1 MATFIVT
8 LISGLVAGSIYSLY
22 ASGLTLTVSAT
33 GIYNLA
39 FGAFAFVGGLTF
51 FEISSG
57 YMPRWAAFIVTVFI
71 AAPLGGLFFE
81 RVVFRRLA
89 RVPEVVR
96 LMATIGILVGLPAL
110 AIEVVDILT
119 TDAHMGLASLQ
130 DAFSVPGIGPEPPTV
145 YHFLGTG
152 TLNSD
157 QLAVLIVGV
166 FAVTLVWLLMTKTR
180 MGLKTRAVV
189 DRRTLAATRGIN
201 PASTSRVAWVLSSM
215 LAALAGVLSGPLF
228 GLTLDGVLEF
238 VVAGS
243 AVVVVARFRS
253 LPVAMIGG
261 LALGALSSLFATY
274 GADIPGLKQIL
285 ADVPGT
291 TQSVIYIA
299 LLVAL
304 LVRGHE
310 RARVA
315 GVTKIAEAVPNNYL
329 ADIPRWRQAWPW
341 VGICLALLLWGTG
354 AIPFSPVQA
363 GGLEQLLII
372 QAICLSIVFLSF
384 NVVTGQLGVASLA
397 QAAMVTTG
405 ALMAG
410 IIAGHGFLGGNFI
423 VCVIA
428 AGLAAAVLAALI
440 SLPALRLGGLALALA
455 TLALGLI
462 CDFVVFQI
470 NTITNLGTGWT
481 LHRPTLW
488 GINFKDDKNYI
499 VLLLIFLGGALL
511 LVNNIRR
518 SRTGRSIMAVRF
530 APAAATASG
539 ISTRRAIVTAFAI
552 SGFLAG
558 VAGALL
564 GYGAGAVHASTWP
577 TETGLL
583 WLMIAVTNGV
593 RRPAA
598 SILGG
603 LSAAFT
609 LRILQT
615 GFWGITPPIT
625 NPVIPQ
631 ILFGLTCIILATQP
645 DGILHNISE
654 QNFKRRQ
661 WIRAWMAKRQGT
673 TVTPAPAPAVA
684 GLAVAG
690 AGAGGGNGAAPV
702 PAGGTPRTPA
712 PVPSVQ
718 VREPAPGGA
727 AAEVDPN
734 AALVVRGLL
743 AGYTDAEVL
752 HGVDLTVPKGSIL
765 AVLGPNGAGKSTLC
779 GAVAGTVDITGGS
792 ILLNGEDITT
802 MPAHQR
808 VRAGIML
815 APESRGIFPALT
827 VDENLAVSLPAAA
840 DRQRALE
847 RFPQLAARRKLPAS
861 NLSGGEQQ
869 MLCLAPILVEPPS
882 LLIADEIT
890 LGLAPTIVREVLDIL
905 RELRQDG
912 LSILMVEEKAANV
925 LNLADYGAFL
935 SFGQVG
941 LAGPM
946 SELTD
951 EVAAEAY
958 LGAGSVA

>member
-1 MATFIVT
+1 VATFVVT

-57 YMPRWAAFIVTVFI
+57 YMPRWAAFIVTVFV
-71 AAPLGGLFFE
+71 AAPVGGLFFE

-110 AIEVVDILT
+110 AIEVVDLLT
-119 TDAHMGLASLQ
+119 NDAHMGLASLQ
-130 DAFSVPGIGPEPPTV
+130 DAFSVPGIGPEPPVT

-152 TLNSD
+152 TLTSD
-157 QLAVLIVGV
+157 QLAVLIVGLV
-166 FAVTLVWLLMTKTR
+166 AVGGVWLLMSKTR
-180 MGLKTRAVV
+180 MGLMTRAVV

-201 PASTSRVAWVLSSM
+201 PAYTSRVAWVLSAM

-253 LPVAMIGG
+253 LPVAMVGG
-261 LALGALSSLFATY
+261 LALGALSALFATY
-274 GADIPGLKQIL
+274 GADVPGIKQIL

-304 LVRGHE
+304 LLRGRE
-310 RARVA
+310 RGRVA
-315 GVTKIAEAVPNNYL
+315 GVTRVAEKVPNNYL

-341 VGICLALLLWGTG
+341 VGICLALLLWGTD
-354 AIPFSPVQA
+354 ALPFSPVQA

-372 QAICLSIVFLSF
+372 QALCLAIVFLSF

-410 IIAGHGFLGGNFI
+410 IIAGHNFLGGNFI

-428 AGLAAAVLAALI
+428 AGLAAAILAALI

-462 CDFVVFQI
+462 CDFVLFQI

-481 LHRPTLW
+481 LQRPELW
-488 GINFKDDKNYI
+488 GIDFKNDKAYI
-499 VLLLIFLGGALL
+499 VLLLLFLGGALL
-511 LVNNIRR
+511 LVNNIKR
-518 SRTGRSIMAVRF
+518 SKTGRAIMAVRF
-530 APAAATASG
+530 APAAAIASG
-539 ISTRRAIVTAFAI
+539 ISTRRAIVTAFAF

-564 GYGAGAVHASTWP
+564 GYGAGVVHASTWP

-593 RRPAA
+593 RRPVA

-615 GFWGITPPIT
+615 GFWGITPGIT

-654 QNFKRRQ
+654 QNYRRRQ
-661 WIRAWMAKRQGT
+661 KIRAYMARRRDAA
-673 TVTPAPAPAVA
+673 VVVPAGV

-690 AGAGGGNGAAPV
+690 AGAGGGGG
-702 PAGGTPRTPA
+702 GGTATPA
-712 PVPSVQ
+712 PTPVANGAPLVPLRVKAPAP
-718 VREPAPGGA
+718 EPAP
-727 AAEVDPN
+727 AEVDPD
-734 AALVVRGLL
+734 AALVIRGLL

-779 GAVAGTVDITGGS
+779 GAVAGTVDTTGGS
-792 ILLNGEDITT
+792 IILNGKDITA

-808 VRAGIML
+808 VGAGLML

-827 VDENLAVSLPAAA
+827 VEENLAVSLRDAA
-840 DRQRALE
+840 DRERALQ

-861 NLSGGEQQ
+861 HLSGGEQQ
-869 MLCLAPILVEPPS
+869 MLCLAPILVKPPA

-905 RELRQDG
+905 AELRQDG
-912 LSILMVEEKAANV
+912 LSILMVEEKASNV
-925 LNLADYGAFL
+925 VNLADFGAFL